1 MVTMKHLHFII
12 PLLLCYFV
20 AACNGSYST
29 SDPSSIYNKFESL
42 TKDSAAK
49 VYHEDDWTIVS
60 RTENG
65 DQVYWFLA
73 PEMDKAT
80 PAMFKKTVHV
90 KESTQETVVV
100 SECEAPK
107 QVCDDLMKHFKT
119 LSEKYK

>member
-1 MVTMKHLHFII
+1 MITIKHLHFII
-12 PLLLCYFV
+12 PLVLFGSL
-20 AACNGSYST
+20 AACNGTNGT
-29 SDPSSIYNKFESL
+29 SDPSNIYNRFESL

-73 PEMDKAT
+73 PEVDKAT

-90 KESTQETVVV
+90 KENTQETVIV

-107 QVCDDLMKHFKT
+107 QVCDDLMKHFKI